1 MVVSLYYKYCT
12 KIYDKATIYASKLIL
27 TILSPFDFKCKKR
40 NEKNLWKCIFRASR
54 RVNFSYFHKGCTRS
68 WGAGMSPDT
77 FQNFCGLCYNSQF
90 KHYATSMMEFF
101 LAKNRY
107 WLETVFDFCYIQLCF
122 KRDSFLD
129 PTLKCIDKFKFET
142 IKHSICHFHIQSQ
155 QEIQS

>member
-1 MVVSLYYKYCT
+1 MVVCLYYKYCT
-12 KIYDKATIYASKLIL
+12 KIYDKATIYANKLIL
-27 TILSPFDFKCKKR
+27 TTLSPFILSAKNVMRRTSGNVFLGHLGGWIFHIFKRLHSILGCW
-40 NEKNLWKCIFRASR
+40 NE
-54 RVNFSYFHKGCTRS
+54 
-68 WGAGMSPDT
+68 PDT

-107 WLETVFDFCYIQLCF
+107 WLETVVDFCYIQLRF